1 MMSYCLTS
9 FITSATTYRRYLTE
23 VRMRERRAERAV
35 DMHRDP
41 AVGADDC
48 RLDLVLAVLAV
59 LVVLLRG
66 WAGDGD
72 GNSRRE
78 RTPAGATR
86 ARLLRIEAPDE
97 HHGAQEHGEAQ
108 ADHLDDDGTTA
119 EPRTRTHRLVGIRA
133 QRSAA
138 IRSRS
143 EHAKLILE
151 I

>member
-1 MMSYCLTS
+1 
-9 FITSATTYRRYLTE
+9 
-23 VRMRERRAERAV
+23 MRERRAERAV
-35 DMHRDP
+35 DMHRDA
-41 AVGADDC
+41 AVGADDR
-48 RLDLVLAVLAV
+48 RLDLVLAVLV
-59 LVVLLRG
+59 VLLVVLVVLLVVLLRG

-72 GNSRRE
+72 GGIGDARVRGRWAGTSRRE

-108 ADHLDDDGTTA
+108 ADHLDDDSTTA